1 MYKSTTAG
9 STYCGL
15 NGILDCTSA
24 LRKHKE
30 REVEI
35 PLLCFVLKQLYTN
48 HKHLKSLVMIQ
59 DRGLE
64 ILLANS
70 IDPKEFTRV
79 GVLHWIIEKNLSRE
93 DMLEIIYSHDWVE
106 LTKKC
111 SSCKRLN
118 KGI

>member
-1 MYKSTTAG
+1 MK
-9 STYCGL
+9 
-15 NGILDCTSA
+15 
-24 LRKHKE
+24 
-30 REVEI
+30 
-35 PLLCFVLKQLYTN
+35 
-48 HKHLKSLVMIQ
+48 Q

-106 LTKKC
+106 LVKKC

-118 KGI
+118 KRE